1 MFLTGSST
9 AILPEFYKDGAKL
22 NVVEDKTGVKMGKVE
37 FVASGGNYVK
47 GFAKKSFKAEIKM
60 NDRTFTEN
68 IEYEVAQ
75 PTIRVTTGNAPT
87 LYMNCVIWC
96 SLKFLHLARVTT
108 RHFRP
113 AAQRKSLRVTNQ

>member
-1 MFLTGSST
+1 
-9 AILPEFYKDGAKL
+9 
-22 NVVEDKTGVKMGKVE
+22 MGKVE

-60 NDRTFTEN
+60 NDRTFTED

-87 LYMNCVIWC
+87 LYMNCGNMVFIE
-96 SLKFLHLARVTT
+96 V
-108 RHFRP
+108 P
-113 AAQRKSLRVTNQ
+113 ALGTSYNPAIFSGRRSGYH